1 MLSLKGGKLTADRPN
16 LRIVEPHLEYYEEL
30 SNDALSIRGYEQYR
44 INDYHLG
51 MYQSCLF
58 FLLLVFNIVA
68 SLSFVTAV

>member
-51 MYQSCLF
+51 MYQS
-58 FLLLVFNIVA
+58 
-68 SLSFVTAV
+68 